1 MRESWVSYKGENG
14 QEKARRGNQIF
25 VQNTIQKKH
34 GTLTFFIS
42 GKYKECEKLI
52 WYIIYLNPRRKQ
64 SEVAQNYFTIDL

>member
-1 MRESWVSYKGENG
+1 MDKRKREEGSKYSYKR
-14 QEKARRGNQIF
+14 QYK
-25 VQNTIQKKH
+25 KKH
-34 GTLTFFIS
+34 GTLAFFIS